1 MVKRR
6 HHETSN
12 HQIDLAAVESQIT
25 AIEMQCAALR
35 VSLGLERVHVPSSS
49 NLPAKTIMKMI
60 EDLRTIKRLTLR
72 EIGDHIGL
80 SESQMSRV
88 ARSGSIKYAAGQLL
102 SSLYEEGRP
111 LDKKH

>member
-1 MVKRR
+1 MVSRKQLN
-6 HHETSN
+6 TSDHSIN
-12 HQIDLAAVESQIT
+12 LAEVESQIT

-35 VSLGLERVHVPSSS
+35 ISLGLERVHVPSSS
-49 NLPAKTIMKMI
+49 DLPAKTIMKMI

-72 EIGDHIGL
+72 EVGDHIGL

-102 SSLYEEGRP
+102 SSLYEEHHP